1 MKHYRITIAAII
13 MAPSQV
19 EAEKLALA
27 AVEDYLGTE
36 AYIENENI
44 CNAGLDTVVE
54 DREPSINMP
63 DR

>member
-13 MAPSQV
+13 KATSQV

>member
-1 MKHYRITIAAII
+1 
-13 MAPSQV
+13 
-19 EAEKLALA
+19 
-27 AVEDYLGTE
+27 VEDYLGTE

>member
-1 MKHYRITIAAII
+1 VKHYRITIAAII